1 MANCLTFV
9 EESVENKETKC
20 IELYLKSIEILENI
34 LSKKIMIPQNLITK
48 EPKDL
53 EEKDLTRTHL

>member
-9 EESVENKETKC
+9 EEPVENKETKC